1 MNTPK
6 LPPLSKGESRIYN
19 LLSKGGKYS
28 VADLTISLHLC
39 DPRHY
44 IRALRKK
51 GVKVLDDV
59 QKTENGGRFK
69 LYYLG

>member
-28 VADLTISLHLC
+28 VADIAIALHIC
-39 DPRHY
+39 DPRGF
-44 IRALRKK
+44 IRTLRKK
-51 GVKVLDDV
+51 QIRILDNW
-59 QKTENGGRFK
+59 QKSENGGRFK